1 MHMLKRLRLN
11 SIESCWSWRL
21 RYLLPSI
28 FQKIHGFQ
36 QFGMAAPVAATDAF
50 NFYAKSTRPLMSHF
64 QFVASGMQTEIQPQ
78 AQK

>member
-1 MHMLKRLRLN
+1 MLVLAPKISLTLN
-11 SIESCWSWRL
+11 I
-21 RYLLPSI
+21 P
-28 FQKIHGFQ
+28 KNHGFQ

-50 NFYAKSTRPLMSHF
+50 NISAKSTRPLMSHF